1 MLSPVLVYANYHQ
14 EFEHQHLTV
23 SLWIQK
29 LALVCL
35 TFTVRIDFAQ
45 RQNTSVKCNL
55 HTLRGG
61 KKSLVLLS
69 KTLIYL
75 CNGDLGLVS
84 LQLKTHS
91 HTKMKLNL

>member
-14 EFEHQHLTV
+14 EFEHQLLTV

-61 KKSLVLLS
+61 KNH
-69 KTLIYL
+69 L
-75 CNGDLGLVS
+75 CYS
-84 LQLKTHS
+84 QKP
-91 HTKMKLNL
+91 

>member
-14 EFEHQHLTV
+14 EFEHQLLTV

-35 TFTVRIDFAQ
+35 TFTVRIDFSQ

-61 KKSLVLLS
+61 KKITCV
-69 KTLIYL
+69 TLK
-75 CNGDLGLVS
+75 N
-84 LQLKTHS
+84 
-91 HTKMKLNL
+91 LNLFM